1 MTPDQFAQ
9 TMRTASVKVTP
20 NTERVVKEL
29 AIQALVGVVFATPV
43 LFGRARGNWQVGL
56 AVTKR
61 ERLDRLDKGG
71 QQTAV
76 AGIAE
81 IQGFSLEAHGFI
93 VLSNNMPYILRL
105 NSGPPFTKKAPAMF
119 IESAV
124 DAAVRQIEGASVLS

>member
-9 TMRTASVKVTP
+9 RMRTVATKVTP
-20 NTERVVKEL
+20 NTERAVQEV

-56 AVTKR
+56 GVTKR
-61 ERLDRLDKGG
+61 ERLDRLDTDGG
-71 QQTAV
+71 PTKD
-76 AGIAE
+76 AGVAE
-81 IQGFSLEAHGFI
+81 ITGFSLEAHGFI

-105 NSGPPFTKKAPAMF
+105 NDGYSTQAPAMF